1 MWRHERLTLS
11 QSMFMAFLSSQ
22 LVVLW
27 NPGMT
32 RCSRVRVWMIES
44 ISSSRVRSLFTDG
57 DLIVRKKVN
66 KEAKCRLFDDI
77 HVKGS
82 HEVIIP

>member
-1 MWRHERLTLS
+1 MESRHDPVLT
-11 QSMFMAFLSSQ
+11 SSG
-22 LVVLW
+22 VDD
-27 NPGMT
+27 
-32 RCSRVRVWMIES
+32 RV
-44 ISSSRVRSLFTDG
+44 SSSRVRSLFTDG

-82 HEVIIP
+82 HEVLIP